1 MSLLISLG
9 LSQLNPPPGTLR
21 TIRNFKIDPVFLK
34 DEPKPAVKKAPK
46 PPKPKKKT
54 SHDIKLEN
62 LERVIEAIH
71 AGANT
76 QMIIAKKTGL
86 SHATVCVY
94 VRQLE
99 AEERITVDHQ
109 STPKK
114 YFKRG
119 RIPYRFGNKRFVM
132 TDSIK
137 KVLESVNNGA
147 NTQAL
152 VAADLG
158 HHVGCYAKPLREL
171 VENKLIRCEAKKW
184 PREYYPIGK

>member
-34 DEPKPAVKKAPK
+34 DEPKPVVKKAK
-46 PPKPKKKT
+46 PPKPKKPT
-54 SHDIKLEN
+54 SHQLKLEN
-62 LERVIEAIH
+62 LERVIAAIH
-71 AGANT
+71 SGANT

-99 AEERITVDHQ
+99 AEKRITVDHN

-114 YFKRG
+114 YYKFG
-119 RIPYRFGNKRFVM
+119 RLPYQVSNKRFAL
-132 TDSIK
+132 TPSRQRI
-137 KVLESVNNGA
+137 LESVNNGA
-147 NTQAL
+147 YTQEL
-152 VAADLG
+152 VAKYLGVCLGYPSRLLRDL
-158 HHVGCYAKPLREL
+158 VD
-171 VENKLIRCEAKKW
+171 NKLIRCEANKW
-184 PREYYPIGK
+184 PREYYPMGK

>member
-34 DEPKPAVKKAPK
+34 DEPKPAVKKVK
-46 PPKPKKKT
+46 PPKPKKPT
-54 SHDIKLEN
+54 SHQLKLEN

-71 AGANT
+71 SGANT

-114 YFKRG
+114 YFKLG
-119 RIPYRFGNKRFVM
+119 RLPYRFGNKRFVL
-132 TDSIK
+132 TPARKHILDAVI
-137 KVLESVNNGA
+137 NGA
-147 NTQAL
+147 YTQEL
-152 VAADLG
+152 VAKSLG
-158 HHVGCYAKPLREL
+158 VCIGYPSRLLREL
-171 VENKLIRCEAKKW
+171 VENKLIRCEAHKW
-184 PREYYPIGK
+184 PREYYPMGK